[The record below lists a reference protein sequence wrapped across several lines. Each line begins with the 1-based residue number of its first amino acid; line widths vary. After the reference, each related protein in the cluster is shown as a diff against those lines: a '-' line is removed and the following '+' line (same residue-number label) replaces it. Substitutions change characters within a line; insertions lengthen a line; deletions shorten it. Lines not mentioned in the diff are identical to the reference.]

1 MRGNTM
7 DLRTYVL
14 IDSMQPQYAALTGIL
29 LQGDVPVEGMAEIF
43 MELAPASDVYEVLDA
58 ALKTTEVRP
67 GLLRVEREYGTLE
80 IHGFFQEGV
89 KVAGREALAKF
100 GLTEA
105 DRLKPEIASVK
116 MVTNVDAYEAQLV
129 NQTSRG
135 GLLLRGRTLCV
146 IEVVPAAYV
155 MLAAN
160 EAEKAADIT
169 LVHYQPSG
177 RFGRLYISG
186 TESAVKVAR
195 DAAVRAVSA
204 LPGKSPAGTG
214 GA

>member
-1 MRGNTM
+1 ME
-7 DLRTYVL
+7 LRTYVL
-14 IDSMQPQYAALTGIL
+14 IDTMQPQYAALTGVL
-29 LQGDVPVEGMAEIF
+29 MQGDVPVEGMAEVF
-43 MELAPASDVYEVLDA
+43 MELAPASDVYEMLDA

-89 KVAGREALAKF
+89 KVAGQTALARF

-105 DRLKPEIASVK
+105 DRWKPEVVSVK
-116 MVTNVDAYEAQLV
+116 MVNNVDAYEAQLV

-135 GLLLRGRTLCV
+135 GLLLKGQTLCV
-146 IEVVPAAYV
+146 LEVAPAAYV
-155 MLAAN
+155 ILAAN

-169 LVHYQPSG
+169 LVHYSPSG
-177 RFGRLYISG
+177 RFGRLYLAG

-195 DAAVRAVSA
+195 DAAVQAVNSLSGKA
-204 LPGKSPAGTG
+204 PGKG
-214 GA
+214 

>member
-1 MRGNTM
+1 M
-7 DLRTYVL
+7 DLRTYIL
-14 IDSMQPQYAALTGIL
+14 IDTMQPQYAALTGIL

-129 NQTSRG
+129 NQASRG
-135 GLLLRGRTLCV
+135 GLLLRGQTLCV
-146 IEVVPAAYV
+146 LEVVPAAYV

-160 EAEKAADIT
+160 EAEKAANIT

-195 DAAVRAVSA
+195 DAAVQAIKA
-204 LPGKSPAGTG
+204 LPGKVAASKG

>member
-1 MRGNTM
+1 ME
-7 DLRTYVL
+7 LRTYIL

-80 IHGFFQEGV
+80 IHGFFQEAV
-89 KVAGREALAKF
+89 QVAGREGLARF
-100 GLTEA
+100 GVTEA
-105 DRLKPEIASVK
+105 DRIKPEVVAVK
-116 MVTNVDAYEAQLV
+116 MVTDVDAYEAQLV
-129 NQTSRG
+129 NQASRG
-135 GLLLRGRTLCV
+135 GLLLKGQTLCV

-160 EAEKAADIT
+160 EAEKAAHIT
-169 LVHYQPSG
+169 LVHYQPAG
-177 RFGRLYISG
+177 RFGRLYIAGS
-186 TESAVKVAR
+186 ESEVRVGR
-195 DAAVRAVSA
+195 DAAVQAIESLSGR
-204 LPGKSPAGTG
+204 
-214 GA
+214 

>member
-1 MRGNTM
+1 ME
-7 DLRTYVL
+7 LRTYIL

-80 IHGFFQEGV
+80 IHGFFQEAV
-89 KVAGREALAKF
+89 QVAGREALARF

-105 DRLKPEIASVK
+105 DRIKPEVVAVK
-116 MVTNVDAYEAQLV
+116 MVTDVDAYEAQLV
-129 NQTSRG
+129 NQASRG
-135 GLLLRGRTLCV
+135 GLLLRGQTLCV
-146 IEVVPAAYV
+146 LEVVPAAYV

-160 EAEKAADIT
+160 EAEKAAHIT
-169 LVHYQPSG
+169 LVHYQPAG
-177 RFGRLYISG
+177 RFGRLYIAG
-186 TESAVKVAR
+186 TESEVRVGR
-195 DAAVRAVSA
+195 DAAIQAIESLSGR
-204 LPGKSPAGTG
+204 
-214 GA
+214 

>member
-1 MRGNTM
+1 ME
-7 DLRTYVL
+7 LRTYVL

-43 MELAPASDVYEVLDA
+43 IELAPASDVYEVLDA

-80 IHGFFQEGV
+80 IHGFFQEAV
-89 KVAGREALAKF
+89 KVAGREGLAKF
-100 GLTEA
+100 GMTEA
-105 DRLKPEIASVK
+105 DRLKPEIAAVK
-116 MVTNVDAYEAQLV
+116 MVTGVNAYEAQLV

-135 GLLLRGRTLCV
+135 GLLLRGQTLCV

-160 EAEKAADIT
+160 EAEKAAEIT

-186 TESAVKVAR
+186 TESAIKVAR
-195 DAAVRAVSA
+195 DAAVQAISA
-204 LPGKSPAGTG
+204 LPGKPMSGKGGT
-214 GA
+214 

>member
-1 MRGNTM
+1 M

-14 IDSMQPQYAALTGIL
+14 IDSMQPQYAALTGTL
-29 LQGDVPVEGMAEIF
+29 LQGDVPVEGMAEVF

-58 ALKTTEVRP
+58 ALKTTDVRP

-89 KVAGREALAKF
+89 QVAGREGLAKF
-100 GLTEA
+100 GLSEA
-105 DRLKPEIASVK
+105 DRMKPEIAAVK
-116 MVTNVDAYEAQLV
+116 MVTGVDAYQAQLV

-135 GLLLRGRTLCV
+135 GLLLRGQTLCV
-146 IEVVPAAYV
+146 VEVVPAAYV

-160 EAEKAADIT
+160 EAEKASQIT

-195 DAAVRAVSA
+195 DAAVRAINA
-204 LPGKSPAGTG
+204 LPGKG
-214 GA
+214 GS

>member
-1 MRGNTM
+1 M

-14 IDSMQPQYAALTGIL
+14 IDTMQPQYAALTGIL

-43 MELAPASDVYEVLDA
+43 MELAPASDVYELLDA

-80 IHGFFQEGV
+80 IHGFHQEGV
-89 KVAGREALAKF
+89 KVAGREALARF

-105 DRLKPEIASVK
+105 DRMKPEIASVK
-116 MVTNVDAYEAQLV
+116 MVNNVDAYEAQLV
-129 NQTSRG
+129 NQASRG
-135 GLLLRGRTLCV
+135 GLLLRGQTLCV
-146 IEVVPAAYV
+146 LEVVPAAYV

-195 DAAVRAVSA
+195 DAAVQAVNA
-204 LPGKSPAGTG
+204 LSGKIAGGKG